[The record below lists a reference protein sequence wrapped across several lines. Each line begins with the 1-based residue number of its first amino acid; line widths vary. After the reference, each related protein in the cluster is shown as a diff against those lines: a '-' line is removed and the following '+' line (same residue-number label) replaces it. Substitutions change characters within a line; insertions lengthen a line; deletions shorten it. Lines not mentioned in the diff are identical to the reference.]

1 MKRPSK
7 SATRQ
12 ELAQDILSEL
22 KRLGC
27 YFGSTNADWTAR
39 SKLALERFNRVSA
52 LDLPLDEPEQASLDA
67 LKDWKGAHC
76 PIEARIKAHRPAE
89 AAAPKKRVAPP
100 RKAATAAPPRA
111 PSAARPRPARL
122 VAAAPNRTS

>member
-1 MKRPSK
+1 M
-7 SATRQ
+7 
-12 ELAQDILSEL
+12 SEL

-27 YFGSTNADWTAR
+27 YFGSTKADWTAR

-111 PSAARPRPARL
+111 PSAVRPRPGPAPRRGSAEQNEL
-122 VAAAPNRTS
+122 KRMFPSAAWPE